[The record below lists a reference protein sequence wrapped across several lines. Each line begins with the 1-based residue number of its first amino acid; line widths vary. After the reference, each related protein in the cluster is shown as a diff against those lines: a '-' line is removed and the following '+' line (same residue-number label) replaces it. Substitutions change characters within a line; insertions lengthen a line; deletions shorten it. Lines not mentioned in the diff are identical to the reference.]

1 MGIVILSSRN
11 TITGFGVS
19 RGRLPGATEEGC
31 SGFAHDW
38 EPREE
43 GAKPVPGI
51 TIVSLDTSLGL
62 MEIALPQESTTP
74 TNDVSKGPSSTGVF
88 AVSSDRLSV
97 IRNGSGIAGNARSAR
112 IEPRRSFA

>member
-1 MGIVILSSRN
+1 MGIVILLSRN
-11 TITGFGVS
+11 TITGFGVN

-31 SGFAHDW
+31 RGSAHDW

-43 GAKPVPGI
+43 GAKPVPGM
-51 TIVSLDTSLGL
+51 TMVSLDTSLGL

-74 TNDVSKGPSSTGVF
+74 TNDVSKGPSSTRVL
-88 AVSSDRLSV
+88 AVSGDRSRV
-97 IRNGSGIAGNARSAR
+97 IRNGSGMAGDARSAR